1 MTRNIGMIGAGS
13 SVVLAGS
20 FSAHGYPPQL
30 LDRLEIIG
38 DRGTIRL
45 HNNRLDLFGPE
56 ARRLSV
62 DLAANYEAS
71 YRNAIDHFLDG
82 LDGDGDFETGP
93 VDNLKTLAIVEQV
106 YEAGTWESATEHE
119 TRRDFNS

>member
-1 MTRNIGMIGAGS
+1 M
-13 SVVLAGS
+13 VLAGS

-45 HNNRLDLFGPE
+45 HDNRLDLFGQKTKS
-56 ARRLSV
+56 LSV
-62 DLAANYEAS
+62 DLAANYEVS
-71 YRNAIDHFLDG
+71 CRNAIGHFLDG
-82 LDGDGDFETGP
+82 IDGDGDFETGP
-93 VDNLKTLAIVEQV
+93 VDNLKTLTIVEQV

-119 TRRDFNS
+119 TRRDFDS